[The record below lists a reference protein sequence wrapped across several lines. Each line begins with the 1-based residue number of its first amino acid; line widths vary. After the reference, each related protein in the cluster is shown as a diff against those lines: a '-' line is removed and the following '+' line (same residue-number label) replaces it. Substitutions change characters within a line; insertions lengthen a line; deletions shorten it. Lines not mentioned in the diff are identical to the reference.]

1 MSKFINKTMRPL
13 EIVHGDEV
21 TGDLD
26 SMRAVCYLVNLYI
39 FSMLKVK
46 YSVAPDGRSKL
57 G

>member
-1 MSKFINKTMRPL
+1 MRPL